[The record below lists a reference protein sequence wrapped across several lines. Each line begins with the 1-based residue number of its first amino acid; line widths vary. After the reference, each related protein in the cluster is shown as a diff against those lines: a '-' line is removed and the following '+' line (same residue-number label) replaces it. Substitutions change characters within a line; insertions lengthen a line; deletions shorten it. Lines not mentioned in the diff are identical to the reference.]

1 MVVGE
6 LTVDTDLLILG
17 GGPGGYVAAIR
28 AGQLGLDVTLVD
40 RDGLGGVCLN
50 RGCIP
55 SKALITMSHLAYK
68 AQHMTEAGIHVSGLE
83 VRVPELQAWK
93 QGVVDKLVGGVRQ
106 LCEAAGVA
114 LVSGTGTF
122 TAPHELRVQGEF
134 ESQRVRFKQ
143 AIVATGSRPVELSV
157 LPFDHEFV
165 CDSTDALAWQ
175 EVPARLCVVGGGY
188 IGLELGTVYA
198 KLGSEVTVLEAT
210 DSLLPGTD
218 PALVRVVA
226 RRLKDLGVRVEL
238 GAKASGVKRSR
249 KGPATVQAEG
259 KGGPLEV
266 AADRVL
272 VTVGRVPLTEGIG
285 LEHLGLAP
293 DARGFLAVD
302 AQRRTQVPHVFAIG
316 DITGGPLL
324 AHKAS
329 HEGKVAAE
337 VAAGEAA
344 AYDVRFVPAV
354 IYTDPEIASVGYTE
368 AQAREHGYEVVTGR
382 FPFAALGRALT
393 TGEADGYGQVVA
405 DAATGEL
412 LGLHVVGPE
421 ASNLIAE
428 GGLALEM
435 YATLE
440 DVAGTIHAHPTL
452 PEVVMEAVEGAL
464 GRPIHQTLPKRRAA
478 APQG

>member
-28 AGQLGLDVTLVD
+28 AAQLGLDVTLVD

-55 SKALITMSHLAYK
+55 SKALITMSHLAYR
-68 AQHMTEAGIHVSGLE
+68 ARHLEAAGIHVSGLE
-83 VRVPELQAWK
+83 VRMGELQTWK

-106 LCEAAGVA
+106 LLDANSVA
-114 LVSGTGTF
+114 VITGTAAF
-122 TAPHELRVQGEF
+122 TSPHEVRVQAEF
-134 ESQRVRFKQ
+134 ESQRIHFKQ
-143 AIVATGSRPVELSV
+143 AIIATGSRPVELRA
-157 LPFDHEFV
+157 LPFDHDVV
-165 CDSTDALAWQ
+165 CDSTDALAWP
-175 EVPARLCVVGGGY
+175 EVPKRLVAVGGGY

-226 RRLKDLGVRVEL
+226 RHLKDLGVRVEL
-238 GAKASGVKRSR
+238 GVLASGLKRVR
-249 KGPATVQAEG
+249 KGV
-259 KGGPLEV
+259 EV
-266 AADRVL
+266 AAQGKAGELVVGADKVL
-272 VTVGRVPLTEGIG
+272 VTVGRAPLSDGIG
-285 LEHLGLAP
+285 LETTGLRP
-293 DARGFLAVD
+293 DARGFLEVD
-302 AQRRTQVPHVFAIG
+302 AQRRTQVPHLFAIG
-316 DITGGPLL
+316 DVAGGPLL

-337 VAAGEAA
+337 VAAGEPA

-354 IYTDPEIASVGYTE
+354 IYTDPEIATVGLTE
-368 AQAREHGYEVVTGR
+368 AQAKEQGFDVVTGR

-405 DAATGEL
+405 DAASGEL
-412 LGLHVVGPE
+412 LGLHIVGPE
-421 ASNLIAE
+421 ASNLLAE
-428 GGLALEM
+428 GALALEL

-440 DVAGTIHAHPTL
+440 DLVGTIHAHPTL
-452 PEVVMEAVEGAL
+452 PEVVMEAAESAL
-464 GRPIHQTLPKRRAA
+464 GRPIHQAPPRRSARA
-478 APQG
+478 GNG

>member
-6 LTVDTDLLILG
+6 LTLDTDLLVLG

-28 AGQLGLDVTLVD
+28 AAQLGLDVTLAD

-55 SKALITMSHLAYK
+55 SKALITMSHLAYR
-68 AQHMTEAGIHVSGLE
+68 AGHLQEAGIHVAGVD
-83 VRVPELQAWK
+83 VRMAELQAWK

-106 LCEAAGVA
+106 LLEANSVA
-114 LVSGTGTF
+114 VVTGTGTF
-122 TAPHELRVQGEF
+122 TSAHEIRVQGEF
-134 ESQRVRFKQ
+134 ESQRIHFKQ
-143 AIVATGSRPVELSV
+143 AIIATGSRPVELKA
-157 LPFDHEFV
+157 LPFDHEVV
-165 CDSTDALAWQ
+165 CDSTDALAWG
-175 EVPARLCVVGGGY
+175 EVPAKLCVVGGGY

-218 PALVRVVA
+218 PNLVRVVA

-238 GAKASGVKRSR
+238 GVMATGVKRPK
-249 KGPATVQAEG
+249 KGPASVAAEG
-259 KGGPLEV
+259 KAGALEV

-272 VTVGRVPLTEGIG
+272 VTVGRAPLSDGIG
-285 LEHLGLAP
+285 LEATGLTP
-293 DARGFLAVD
+293 DKRGYLQVD
-302 AQRRTQVPHVFAIG
+302 AQRRTKVPHLFAIG
-316 DITGGPLL
+316 DVAGGPLL

-337 VAAGEAA
+337 VAAGEPA

-368 AQAREHGYEVVTGR
+368 AQAKEQGYEVVTGR

-405 DAATGEL
+405 DAKTGEL
-412 LGLHVVGPE
+412 LGMHVVGPE

-464 GRPIHQTLPKRRAA
+464 GRPIHQAAPKRRSAQKA
-478 APQG
+478 